1 MNRRTSSCPL
11 RSSSAGVP
19 RASTRPSCRNSI
31 VSARRRAL
39 GMLWVTTIS
48 VAPRSCFTRTSRS
61 SISSDVTGSS
71 PALGSSTSRIAG
83 SRAIAR
89 ASPARLRMP
98 PDSAPGIDSAARASP
113 TAASFSRARART
125 SASGS
130 VVCRRSGK
138 ATFSATVIESNSAA
152 FWNRKP
158 IRRRTAAKAAG
169 GSAVISASST
179 KTRPAS
185 GRRRPTTCRSITLL
199 PVPLRPSTT
208 VARAR
213 GIASDTS
220 SSTRN
225 EPNAFDTRSSR
236 TAAAGSRPPPSPE
249 TFTPPSPSRGVPSL
263 VGATAPEA
271 FTPPSPGRGRR
282 SGAPAPRWPRSS
294 GSTR

>member
-1 MNRRTSSCPL
+1 M
-11 RSSSAGVP
+11 SAM
-19 RASTRPSCRNSI
+19 
-31 VSARRRAL
+31 RRAL

-48 VAPRSCFTRTSRS
+48 VVPRSALTRTSRS
-61 SISSDVTGSS
+61 SISPEVTGSR

-83 SRAIAR
+83 SSAIAR

-98 PDSAPGIDSAARASP
+98 PESDPGIDPAARASP
-113 TAASFSRARART
+113 TAASFSSARART
-125 SASGS
+125 CASGS
-130 VVCRRSGK
+130 VVCRRNGN

-158 IRRRTAAKAAG
+158 IRRRTAASSAG

-185 GRRRPTTCRSITLL
+185 GCSRPTTCRSITLL

-208 VARAR
+208 VARPR
-213 GIASDTS
+213 GMRSDTS

-225 EPNAFDTRSSR
+225 APNAFDTWSSR
-236 TAAAGSRPPPSPE
+236 IAAAGSSAPRPPDDTRRRARCGGRTAAVGPPAPRPPAARAPRSP
-249 TFTPPSPSRGVPSL
+249 
-263 VGATAPEA
+263 AA
-271 FTPPSPGRGRR
+271 FTPPSPERGRR
-282 SGAPAPRWPRSS
+282 SGAPAPRWRRSS